1 MISLEKIIN
10 ADWNKEFLSST
21 GLVAT
26 RGIGARLIKLLSQ
39 IPLVGKAIAG
49 LFPRAD
55 IMQASKSIKE
65 FVINL
70 LLTGTASNNAEL
82 RKAASKVNALI
93 THIADKRPSQREELL
108 TARIDIAEINTAI
121 EEQESLD
128 LDDLELNTPD
138 QKDEVVASD
147 PQEEL
152 TPAKLD
158 EKAQRVSD
166 LKRRFIDRQLVL
178 AARKRQ
184 QAQNK

>member
-21 GLVAT
+21 GVVAT
-26 RGIGARLIKLLSQ
+26 RGIGARLIKWVSQ

-93 THIADKRPSQREELL
+93 THIADKRPGQKEELL

-128 LDDLELNTPD
+128 LEDLDLNTLD
-138 QKDEVVASD
+138 QDDEAVAAES
-147 PQEEL
+147 QEEL
-152 TPAKLD
+152 TPAKID
-158 EKAQRVSD
+158 EKAQRIRD
-166 LKRRFIDRQLVL
+166 LKRRFSDRQLVL
-178 AARKRQ
+178 AAKKMQ